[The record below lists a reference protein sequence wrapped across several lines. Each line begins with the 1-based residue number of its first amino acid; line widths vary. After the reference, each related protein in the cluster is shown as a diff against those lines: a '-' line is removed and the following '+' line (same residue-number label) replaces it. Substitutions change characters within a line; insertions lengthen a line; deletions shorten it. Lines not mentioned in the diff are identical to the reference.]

1 MTLEGSDLMLI
12 VGGVLVVVVLL
23 VMVIGGFS
31 FLNKRKIYKAIQED
45 DKRLQDDLVNNSQ
58 HPGRFP
64 H

>member
-12 VGGVLVVVVLL
+12 VGGVLVLL
-23 VMVIGGFS
+23 VMVVGGFS
-31 FLNKRKIYKAIQED
+31 FLIRHKRKIYESIQED

>member
-1 MTLEGSDLMLI
+1 MTLEGSGLMLI
-12 VGGVLVVVVLL
+12 VGGVLVLL
-23 VMVIGGFS
+23 VVAIGGFAG
-31 FLNKRKIYKAIQED
+31 LVRHKKKIYKSIQED